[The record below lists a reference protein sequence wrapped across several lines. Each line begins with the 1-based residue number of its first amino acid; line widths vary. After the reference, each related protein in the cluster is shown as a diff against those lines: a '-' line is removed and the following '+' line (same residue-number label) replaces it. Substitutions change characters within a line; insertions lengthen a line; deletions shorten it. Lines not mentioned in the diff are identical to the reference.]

1 MTGRARALG
10 WSLAFLLGG
19 FALSL
24 PLLQIAARSDRLAA
38 PGGALGLAAVQSLVL
53 LAVFGAL
60 TWLVGSRVLG
70 LRAADYGLLPASRG
84 VRGFG
89 WGFGIGAGLAAAAMI
104 VAVALGRAAWQDDG
118 GAPSSWLVSVVATG
132 MVLLPA
138 ALAEELI
145 FRGVPLLALS
155 RAFGRLP
162 AIVGLAMLF
171 GLGHLLNPGITGLA
185 VANIAIAGVFLGLA
199 FFSPGGLWTATGAHL
214 GWNLALAALA
224 APVSGLPLP
233 MPWLDYLVEGPAWLT
248 GGGFGPEG
256 GALGALCLL
265 AGVALTARR
274 STKGAAV

>member
-1 MTGRARALG
+1 MSGKLRALA
-10 WSLAFLLGG
+10 WSLAFLVGG
-19 FALSL
+19 FALTL
-24 PLLQIAARSDRLAA
+24 PFLQLVSGSGRLAA
-38 PGGALGLAAVQSLVL
+38 PGNALGLAAVQSLVL
-53 LAVFGAL
+53 LGVFGAL
-60 TWLVGSRVLG
+60 TWLIGRRVLG
-70 LRAADYGLLPASRG
+70 LRAADYGVLPASRG

-132 MVLLPA
+132 LVLLPA

-162 AIVGLAMLF
+162 AIVGLALLF
-171 GLGHLLNPGITGLA
+171 GLGHLLNPGVTGLA

-214 GWNLALAALA
+214 GWNLALAGLA

-233 MPWLDYLVEGPAWLT
+233 MPWLDYLAQGPAWLT

-274 STKGAAV
+274 TTKGETA